1 MFGYSRGHETSV
13 GTVMKPLPLQLLL
26 AWLWI
31 WLGFLSGFVLGLFF
45 HRESWLGGYT
55 SLKRRL
61 YRLCHIS
68 FFGLGVLNL
77 CFYLT
82 VQVSGISG
90 TALTVAAWAFVVGT
104 VSMPLC
110 CLLMAHVPRARLC
123 FGLPVVS
130 LLVGGALT
138 VLLVGSGCRTG
149 FLTSD
154 KGPPPYFPSPLSGGH
169 SNHALQAEKFPAKT
183 KDSAI

>member
-1 MFGYSRGHETSV
+1 
-13 GTVMKPLPLQLLL
+13 MKPLQLQLLL
-26 AWLWI
+26 AWVWI
-31 WLGFLSGFVLGLFF
+31 WLGFLSGFALGLFF

-82 VQVSGISG
+82 VQVSGATG
-90 TALTVAAWAFVVGT
+90 MTLTVASWAFIVGA

-110 CLLMAHVPRARLC
+110 CLLMAHFPRTRLC
-123 FGLPVVS
+123 FGVPVLS
-130 LLVGGALT
+130 LVVGGALT
-138 VLLVGSGCRTG
+138 AFVVSGPSRGRGLPASVKVFPVPDVVSTNQQYV
-149 FLTSD
+149 
-154 KGPPPYFPSPLSGGH
+154 KGNSL
-169 SNHALQAEKFPAKT
+169 
-183 KDSAI
+183 